1 MTNGDGP
8 ELTERIAQHGREVVV
23 ERLRSAF
30 AHQAAT
36 RDGGVDLDPERLER
50 MVQEAATRAGEAL
63 WRRSLAQAAMEELGI
78 DLSEALAHPVL
89 ADAQKLID
97 ARGEHELP
105 ASEAL
110 PETPEVA
117 EGEPHHLDLGS
128 DPEHAKVWP
137 SDHEPHAEPV
147 PMIADAQALRLSA
160 IHLSGIETLY
170 QGEDD
175 LELRLSEAGL
185 DVLKRSNGAAIG
197 RLEWSE
203 IETVA
208 LPAPK
213 RGLRS
218 RRRSPELHVSTG
230 RGQAQF
236 ELPGLTDE
244 ELHDYLEPTLARLR
258 GTGTD
263 ARPAAADSD
272 SDSDAAG
279 SPAGAS

>member
-1 MTNGDGP
+1 MQIGQLPDDFGN
-8 ELTERIAQHGREVVV
+8 
-23 ERLRSAF
+23 RLAS
-30 AHQAAT
+30 
-36 RDGGVDLDPERLER
+36 L
-50 MVQEAATRAGEAL
+50 RAGIMKQSE
-63 WRRSLAQAAMEELGI
+63 LARAVGLDGSTISRYESGEL
-78 DLSEALAHPVL
+78 V
-89 ADAQKLID
+89 
-97 ARGEHELP
+97 P
-105 ASEAL
+105 A
-110 PETPEVA
+110 V
-117 EGEPHHLDLGS
+117 
-128 DPEHAKVWP
+128 
-137 SDHEPHAEPV
+137 
-147 PMIADAQALRLSA
+147 ADAQALLLSA